1 MISLA
6 LWSIVAFRL
15 AKLDFCE
22 PVNIG
27 SDEMVGMNEMAE
39 IVHSFENKNIPI
51 KSHSRLSWPKFRQ
64 TTLIKEEL
72 SRAPT
77 MKLEV
82 LTLFNLQTLPS
93 YFHFI

>member
-1 MISLA
+1 MISLT

-51 KSHSRLSWPKFRQ
+51 KSHSSPFMAEIQ
-64 TTLIKEEL
+64 TNYTYK
-72 SRAPT
+72 RGT
-77 MKLEV
+77 
-82 LTLFNLQTLPS
+82 
-93 YFHFI
+93 